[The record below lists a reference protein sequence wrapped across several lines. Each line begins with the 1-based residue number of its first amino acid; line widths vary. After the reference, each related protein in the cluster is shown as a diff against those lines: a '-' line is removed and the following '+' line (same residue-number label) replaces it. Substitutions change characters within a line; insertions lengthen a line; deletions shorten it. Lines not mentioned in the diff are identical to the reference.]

1 MVERAGAATAAQ
13 QVRNLSAYK
22 LREAAVD
29 RVHGPPNDCLVCF
42 RPPRPPLLRVQLRG
56 ASHAAQWVPAL
67 TEMAK
72 RHDWELKMYSRPG
85 CDIYPSVE
93 THNPATWHS
102 KETCAKWLKQSYAE
116 ASNNPPDVLF
126 VQATHHSSGEVA
138 FDPNSKLYGAT
149 RGLLAASGTHIIALR
164 ETPRFMHNNGR
175 GEDTPFSPFDRLR
188 NGGNLGRC
196 SSVPHSFVR
205 PAFREAV
212 ALQPNVTFLD
222 MGDNLCPWDV
232 SKGEGHETDTAAWE
246 ERRCPPVVGG
256 RAVYRDYQHVSVGYA
271 RSLAGVL
278 ERKLRELG
286 PSQHAASVEVGQL
299 QALQGTIGI
308 ALPRICLVRL
318 RVHVSAP
325 GHRRPHFS
333 MISSGR
339 YRGCWMRSWESHRCG
354 PASIESA
361 LSTRTPGVVQL

>member
-1 MVERAGAATAAQ
+1 MLLAWLATSAGAQGGAEVVERAGAATAAQ

-175 GEDTPFSPFDRLR
+175 GEDTPFSPFDCLR

-205 PAFREAV
+205 PTFREAV

-286 PSQHAASVEVGQL
+286 PS
-299 QALQGTIGI
+299 T
-308 ALPRICLVRL
+308 RL
-318 RVHVSAP
+318 RWKWDNYRPYRAP
-325 GHRRPHFS
+325 
-333 MISSGR
+333 
-339 YRGCWMRSWESHRCG
+339 
-354 PASIESA
+354 
-361 LSTRTPGVVQL
+361 